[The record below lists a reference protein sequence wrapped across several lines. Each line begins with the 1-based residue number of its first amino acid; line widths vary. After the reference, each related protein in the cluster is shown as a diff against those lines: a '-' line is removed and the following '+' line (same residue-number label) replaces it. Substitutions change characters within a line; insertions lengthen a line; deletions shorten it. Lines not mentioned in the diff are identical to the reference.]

1 MVCRVSVLR
10 HSAKL
15 LLCRVP
21 NPGARQKI
29 TVVSYRRLL
38 TTICRASPFAE
49 CLALG
54 KEIFVECLHV
64 PRVPLSVN
72 VVITECSIL
81 PSAALGKDFFVE
93 CPTKKHSVKRRA
105 LDKESNSGS
114 EYLLGQS
121 K

>member
-1 MVCRVSVLR
+1 
-10 HSAKL
+10 
-15 LLCRVP
+15 
-21 NPGARQKI
+21 
-29 TVVSYRRLL
+29 
-38 TTICRASPFAE
+38 
-49 CLALG
+49 
-54 KEIFVECLHV
+54 V